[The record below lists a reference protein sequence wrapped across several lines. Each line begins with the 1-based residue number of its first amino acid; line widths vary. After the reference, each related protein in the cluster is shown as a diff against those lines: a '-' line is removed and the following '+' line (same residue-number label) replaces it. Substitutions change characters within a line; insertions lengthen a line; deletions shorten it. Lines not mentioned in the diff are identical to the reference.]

1 MDLPVSL
8 HEKIVDFLT
17 SLPQIHNDKTQQALV
32 YSAGLDPQL
41 QKQIVFGGSAL
52 QFVQGLV
59 ETLYKY
65 KMLKDG
71 RNALEAILEAAK
83 SLVGQDQK
91 EHCEILLQELRKLRI
106 HPEQQ
111 PSKTLVEQK
120 PSETPEKERKKKPII
135 KFGILAL
142 VVVLSILFIAILVR
156 DKKVYYTVKLVLP
169 SRMSGADIYVDGQP
183 ATILEQTHTVVIIRV
198 EKKQE
203 NHQFIAQ
210 KTNEQPCTK
219 TQLIQKNDETIF
231 VCQ

>member
-17 SLPQIHNDKTQQALV
+17 SLPQIHNDKTQQALI

-52 QFVQGLV
+52 QFVHELV
-59 ETLYKY
+59 VTLYNY

-71 RNALEAILEAAK
+71 RYALEAILEAAK
-83 SLVGQDQK
+83 SSVGQDRK
-91 EHCEILLQELRKLRI
+91 EHCENLLQELRKLRI

-111 PSKTLVEQK
+111 PSKTLVEQQPLK
-120 PSETPEKERKKKPII
+120 PPEKKKKKKQII
-135 KFGILAL
+135 KFVILAF
-142 VVVLSILFIAILVR
+142 VIVLLISSIVILVR
-156 DKKVYYTVKLVLP
+156 GKKVYYTVKLVLP

-183 ATILEQTHTVVIIRV
+183 ANILEQTHTVVIIRV

-203 NHQFIAQ
+203 NHQFTAQ
-210 KTNEQPCTK
+210 KTDEQPCTK